1 LAQAVSSRLTG
12 LAVHFRSP
20 TMPSKTALDEVDSKG
35 GFKRTDATYRHI
47 IKEGGRFSPSCGRY
61 HLYVALACPWA
72 DGTLAALFM
81 KGLENVISYS
91 VVHPTWQRSRPQDPN
106 DVHCGWA
113 FKEPNNPPVS
123 NSLGFGSFDCDEAL
137 IPDTV
142 NGCRFVRDLY
152 EKAKDT
158 SGKYSTP
165 VLWDKQ
171 EGTIVNN
178 ESMDILRMF
187 NTQFNKF
194 AHNPALDLFPAG
206 LQAQADAAN
215 SWIYPNINN
224 GVYRCGFAKSQ
235 EAYDIAVKDLGM
247 ALDKAERLLSKQR
260 YVCGD
265 SFTYM
270 DLRLFMTLVRFDPVY
285 VVYFKTNVGTIEMNY
300 PNLFNYIKDVYQ
312 FPGMAKA
319 INMKHI
325 KTHYFTSHPDLNKFA
340 IIPKGRDVD
349 LNAPHN
355 RGPNS
360 TSPALGCWAKIL
372 DVLSL
377 KK

>member
-1 LAQAVSSRLTG
+1 
-12 LAVHFRSP
+12 
-20 TMPSKTALDEVDSKG
+20 MPSKTALDEVDAKG
-35 GFKRTDATYRHI
+35 GFKRTDATYRNFI
-47 IKEGGRFSPSCGRY
+47 EEGGRFSPAWGRY

-72 DGTLAALFM
+72 DGALAALFM

-91 VVHPTWQRSRPQDPN
+91 IVHPTWQRSRPQDPN
-106 DVHCGWA
+106 DMHCGWA
-113 FKEPNNPPVS
+113 FKEPKNPPLS

-137 IPDTV
+137 IPDII
-142 NGCRFVRDLY
+142 NGCKFVRDLY

-178 ESMDILRMF
+178 ESMDILKML
-187 NTQFNKF
+187 NSQFNKF
-194 AHNPALDLFPAG
+194 ARNPELDLFPAG

-235 EAYDIAVKDLGM
+235 EAYDMAVKDLSS
-247 ALDKAERLLSKQR
+247 ALDKAESLLSKQR

-265 SFTYM
+265 TFTYM

-325 KTHYFTSHPDLNKFA
+325 KMHYFTSHPDLNKFA

-355 RGPNS
+355 RGPNGPNS
-360 TSPALGCWAKIL
+360 TSSAVGCWAKIL
-372 DVLSL
+372 EVLSP